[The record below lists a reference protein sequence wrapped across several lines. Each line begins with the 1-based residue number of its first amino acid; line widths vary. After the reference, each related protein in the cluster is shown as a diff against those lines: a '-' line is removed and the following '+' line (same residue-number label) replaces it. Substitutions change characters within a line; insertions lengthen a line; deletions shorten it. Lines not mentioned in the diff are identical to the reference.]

1 MFKLLARN
9 ALRLIV
15 LSSLFF
21 VPALA
26 QFEVAPDHF
35 DSAQKNG
42 IPKNVAK
49 TTAKTAQPATVPG
62 VAVAPGSA
70 GAATIR
76 GRHKS
81 GTGAGQTGQ
90 RLQPRRNMQR
100 NLSGNQVVA
109 ARQKHSDKARTVA
122 TLQ

>member
-9 ALRLIV
+9 VLRLIA

-35 DSAQKNG
+35 DSAPKNG

-49 TTAKTAQPATVPG
+49 TTPKTAQPATVLG
-62 VAVAPGSA
+62 VAVASGGA
-70 GAATIR
+70 GAATR
-76 GRHKS
+76 DQHK
-81 GTGAGQTGQ
+81 GGPGAGQAVQ
-90 RLQPRRNMQR
+90 RLQPRRKMQR
-100 NLSGNQVVA
+100 NLSGNQVAA
-109 ARQKHSDKARTVA
+109 ARQKHSEKARTVA